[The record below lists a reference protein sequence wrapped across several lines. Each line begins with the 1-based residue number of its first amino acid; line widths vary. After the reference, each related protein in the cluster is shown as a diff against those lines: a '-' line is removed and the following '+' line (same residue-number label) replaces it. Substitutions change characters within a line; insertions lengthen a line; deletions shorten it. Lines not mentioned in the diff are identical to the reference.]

1 MTQETS
7 TSGQNGQQSTPV
19 VVGLGD
25 PVMDVLF
32 EMEPT
37 VLASIAQKPGG
48 CIPITHDEHLRLTAI
63 AAEHC
68 NPVRWVWSTL
78 SAQLPVQLLLA
89 AVEACLPSC
98 SVSGQLATDSCDRL
112 AR

>member
-1 MTQETS
+1 MTQEKLQS
-7 TSGQNGQQSTPV
+7 SSNGQQASPI

-32 EMEPT
+32 DMEPS

-48 CIPITHDEHLRLTAI
+48 CIPITYDEHLRLTAI

-68 NPVRWVWSTL
+68 DPVR
-78 SAQLPVQLLLA
+78 
-89 AVEACLPSC
+89 
-98 SVSGQLATDSCDRL
+98 
-112 AR
+112 

>member
-1 MTQETS
+1 MTQEKLQPGS
-7 TSGQNGQQSTPV
+7 NGQQGSPI

-32 EMEPT
+32 DMEPS

-48 CIPITHDEHLRLTAI
+48 CIPIRHDEHLRLTAI

-68 NPVRWVWSTL
+68 DPVR
-78 SAQLPVQLLLA
+78 
-89 AVEACLPSC
+89 
-98 SVSGQLATDSCDRL
+98 
-112 AR
+112 